1 MRYSRIIGDFAPDCE
16 VERLRAELDRLHSW
30 DGLMELL
37 DEHWPADIFTGE
49 SGDPGP
55 RMIVAMREIDRLRSD
70 LASVTATML
79 AIREQR
85 DGYSAKLAALKADAE
100 RAGNAWQI
108 VCDKWEVSYMALRK
122 AAGKVK
128 CWTCHGS
135 GEIKWTSGSIM
146 PLGTAPIPCP
156 DCADLR
162 KILGEKHE

>member
-1 MRYSRIIGDFAPDCE
+1 MTDDKLEAIKARDASLGPYALTSTYCNADRRALLGYVRA
-16 VERLRAELDRLHSW
+16 LRAEL
-30 DGLMELL
+30 
-37 DEHWPADIFTGE
+37 
-49 SGDPGP
+49 
-55 RMIVAMREIDRLRSD
+55 
-70 LASVTATML
+70 ASVTTTML

-85 DGYSAKLAALKADAE
+85 DGYSTELAALKE
-100 RAGNAWQI
+100 
-108 VCDKWEVSYMALRK
+108 

-146 PLGTAPIPCP
+146 PRGAAPIPCP